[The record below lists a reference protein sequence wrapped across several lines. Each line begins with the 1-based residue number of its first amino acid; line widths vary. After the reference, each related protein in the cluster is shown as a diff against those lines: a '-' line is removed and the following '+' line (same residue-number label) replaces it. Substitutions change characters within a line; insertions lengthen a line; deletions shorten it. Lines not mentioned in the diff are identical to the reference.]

1 VAQVVNETNLRYAEG
16 IGGHAADDMMAVVGP
31 GHAAARLGKDKVVLS
46 LGRIQQAAAG
56 NARVPCRDEAT
67 SLFRGL
73 KEARHN

>member
-1 VAQVVNETNLRYAEG
+1 MVNETNLRHAEG
-16 IGGHAADDMMAVVGP
+16 IGGHATDDMIAVVGP

-46 LGRIQQAAAG
+46 LGRIQQAAVA
-56 NARVPCRDEAT
+56 NACVPCRGETT